1 MAFRAFK
8 SQLRITKRV
17 KTEASSV
24 FMTNTKLFFKQ
35 IVFTCISLFTKHKF
49 SGLLQ

>member
-8 SQLRITKRV
+8 SLFRVTESV

-24 FMTNTKLFFKQ
+24 FVTNTKLFFKQ